1 MEPTINASASP
12 HRDTHRTHPAPRALD
27 GLRLIALLKFGKALL
42 VILTGYGVHRLADTA
57 LLERIHSWT
66 TSVTDITARRLL
78 LHALSFVEGLGAKR
92 IQLVFAVAVAYTALV
107 LAEGIGLWLRR
118 SWGEWLTVCA
128 TASLIP
134 FEIYELIIRPPGHK
148 LAVLVTLVLNIA
160 VVCYLTLLLR
170 RERAAHR
177 FPGG

>member
-1 MEPTINASASP
+1 MEPTIDAGTPP
-12 HRDTHRTHPAPRALD
+12 HRYAPRAHAKPRALD

-78 LHALSFVEGLGAKR
+78 LNALTWVEGLGAKR
-92 IQLVFAVAVAYTALV
+92 IQLVFAVAMAYTALV

-118 SWGEWLTVCA
+118 SWGEWLTGCA

-134 FEIYELIIRPPGHK
+134 FEI
-148 LAVLVTLVLNIA
+148 
-160 VVCYLTLLLR
+160 LR
-170 RERAAHR
+170 AHHSPAGPQAR
-177 FPGG
+177 GARDADD